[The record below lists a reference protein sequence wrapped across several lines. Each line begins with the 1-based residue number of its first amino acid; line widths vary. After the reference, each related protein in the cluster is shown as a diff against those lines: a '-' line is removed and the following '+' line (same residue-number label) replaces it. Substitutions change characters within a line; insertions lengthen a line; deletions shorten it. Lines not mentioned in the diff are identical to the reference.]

1 MQFKREIISEPCS
14 ITIKC
19 RKQMN
24 MCVCPFRQKVSVLE
38 KTKFTYADLEN
49 SNMSLLSILQLFP
62 SSEPSEIKD
71 HCDSVNVCWVELP
84 TRTDS
89 VEKTTI
95 DNSGKENI
103 LNTAFLIQFFSER
116 KRRVHRC

>member
-1 MQFKREIISEPCS
+1 MSFQAE
-14 ITIKC
+14 TIC
-19 RKQMN
+19 
-24 MCVCPFRQKVSVLE
+24 FG
-38 KTKFTYADLEN
+38 KTKFTSADLEN

-62 SSEPSEIKD
+62 SSKASEIKD
-71 HCDSVNVCWVELP
+71 HYNSVNVCWVELP
-84 TRTDS
+84 TITDS

-103 LNTAFLIQFFSER
+103 LNTSFLIQFFNQR